1 MRAMRSLWAM
11 FVYLCAVLLGGAL
24 LAPWLYKAAQAF
36 PNIAKDEF
44 HFYVQNA
51 LLAMG
56 LICIWPLARFL
67 GLNSLRNLGLA
78 RPIRERKNFF
88 YGFLFGIVSLSV
100 AAGAAIVMG
109 GREIRVNV
117 SFFHLLLRLSGI
129 LLTALGVASL
139 EEILFRGA
147 VFGSLRK
154 ASNWVVALVLS
165 SAIYGIVHF
174 FAPAP
179 WTGPVTWSSGLQIL
193 PAMLAGFLDLKELI
207 PAFINLMLAGTLLGL
222 AYQRTGTLWFS
233 MGIHAGW
240 VFWIKFNMKYTDSI
254 ADSTFFG
261 SNRLVNGWLAT
272 IVLVLSLLIFLRLR
286 LGKSADIPTG

>member
-1 MRAMRSLWAM
+1 ML
-11 FVYLCAVLLGGAL
+11 VYLCAVLLGGAL
-24 LAPWLYKAAQAF
+24 LAPWLYKAAQLF

-67 GLNSLRNLGLA
+67 GLNSLPDLGLA

-100 AAGAAIVMG
+100 AAGVALALG
-109 GREIRVNV
+109 GREIRGNFN
-117 SFFHLLLRLSGI
+117 FFHLLLRLSGI
-129 LLTALGVASL
+129 LLTALGVAFL

-154 ASNWVVALVLS
+154 VFHWSFALLLS
-165 SAIYGIVHF
+165 SAIYAIVHF
-174 FAPAP
+174 FADTS

-193 PAMLAGFLDLKELI
+193 PSMLAGFLNFKELV
-207 PAFINLMLAGTLLGL
+207 PAFINLTLAGILLGL

-254 ADSTFFG
+254 ADNSFFG

-272 IVLVLSLLIFLRLR
+272 IVLVLSLLIFIRLRLR
-286 LGKSADIPTG
+286 KPADIPAA